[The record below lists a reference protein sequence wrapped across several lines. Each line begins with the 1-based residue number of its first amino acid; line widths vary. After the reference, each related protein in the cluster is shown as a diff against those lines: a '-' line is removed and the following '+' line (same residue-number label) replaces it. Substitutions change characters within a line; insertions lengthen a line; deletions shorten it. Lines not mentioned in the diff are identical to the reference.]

1 MCQVPSRAP
10 RSLALIRE
18 TDRYR
23 SGSSAGTAWW
33 ARTGDGAPEEG
44 HTAHTAG
51 ERRGR
56 EKRKIRG
63 HLAVLAGF

>member
-10 RSLALIRE
+10 GSLALVRE
-18 TDRYR
+18 TDRPR
-23 SGSSAGTAWW
+23 SGCRAGSVWW

-51 ERRGR
+51 ER
-56 EKRKIRG
+56 EKRKTREG
-63 HLAVLAGF
+63 HLEVLAGF